1 MQLRFYDFAENWI
14 LVQRQNHELQ
24 PFGPSRWNMGDFRFF
39 SLSCFLKTPSGSK
52 SDVILHIFLEEVLMN
67 TFLPTEIDMKELSYK

>member
-1 MQLRFYDFAENWI
+1 MNYNL
-14 LVQRQNHELQ
+14 LVHLDGIWVI
-24 PFGPSRWNMGDFRFF
+24 FVFF